1 MRVGVLLLATT
12 VRAIDPIRAH
22 VITLDV
28 YAPRYGDFLERNPHI
43 VNDLQT
49 WKGVDGR
56 KMGYKKLI
64 ADGVMTQALVDSKQ
78 TSEGMGGVALSH
90 RKIWEHVAATD
101 ELALVLEDDV
111 YTHPDIALWGESRR
125 DRRVRPRAAP
135 ARVHR
140 ERQDTEPGRP
150 SG

>member
-64 ADGVMTQALVDSKQ
+64 ADGQVDPRGKHDAPPKGP
-78 TSEGMGGVALSH
+78 TFTPGMNSEMRMGGGGGGGGGGIRTTKSAVDP
-90 RKIWEHVAATD
+90 RGGAAST
-101 ELALVLEDDV
+101 
-111 YTHPDIALWGESRR
+111 
-125 DRRVRPRAAP
+125 AP
-135 ARVHR
+135 SS
-140 ERQDTEPGRP
+140 
-150 SG
+150 SGFV